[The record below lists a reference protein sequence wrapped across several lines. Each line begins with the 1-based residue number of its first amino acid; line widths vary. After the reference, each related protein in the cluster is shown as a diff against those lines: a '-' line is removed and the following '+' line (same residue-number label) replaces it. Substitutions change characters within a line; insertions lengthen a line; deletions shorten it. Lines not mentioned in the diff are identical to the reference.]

1 MKFNF
6 SFGKKRRG
14 VIEWA
19 KISILLEGIIE
30 FLSNKFGIDRK
41 KLWDIVDEIQRELL
55 KRGWI
60 DDTVNDYV
68 INTPELLDQR
78 VERDVDKAIEEYK
91 KLEEPEP
98 VNMKNEVILKEIE
111 KPKYTET
118 QKKIVKDSVYYEKE
132 PDGSKAQDLLGG
144 EIGIKGIWNLD
155 EDK

>member
-30 FLSNKFGIDRK
+30 FLSNKFGIDKK

-78 VERDVDKAIEEYK
+78 VERDADKAIEEYK
-91 KLEEPEP
+91 KLEEQEP

-118 QKKIVKDSVYYEKE
+118 QKKIVKDAVYYEKE

-144 EIGIKGIWNLD
+144 EIGIKGIWSLD

>member
-19 KISILLEGIIE
+19 KISILLEGIID
-30 FLSNKFGIDRK
+30 FLSNKFSIDKK

-78 VERDVDKAIEEYK
+78 VERDVDKAIEDYK

-118 QKKIVKDSVYYEKE
+118 QKKIVKDAVYYEKE

-144 EIGIKGIWNLD
+144 EMGIKASWNLD

>member
-14 VIEWA
+14 IIEWA
-19 KISILLEGIIE
+19 KISIILEGIIE
-30 FLSNKFGIDRK
+30 FLSNKFGIDK
-41 KLWDIVDEIQRELL
+41 KRLWDIVDEIQREFL

-111 KPKYTET
+111 KDKYSET
-118 QKKIVKDSVYYEKE
+118 QRKIVKDAVYYEKE
-132 PDGSKAQDLLGG
+132 PDGSKAQELLGG
-144 EIGIKGIWNLD
+144 EMGIKASWLVD

>member
-6 SFGKKRRG
+6 SFGKKKRG
-14 VIEWA
+14 IIEWA
-19 KISILLEGIIE
+19 KLSLIFEAIIE
-30 FLSNKFGIDRK
+30 FLSKWLKIDK
-41 KLWDIVDEIQRELL
+41 KYLWDIVDEIQRELL

-60 DDTVNDYV
+60 DDIVNDYV

-111 KPKYTET
+111 KDKYSET
-118 QKKIVKDSVYYEKE
+118 QKKIVKDAVYYEKE
-132 PDGSKAQDLLGG
+132 PDDSKAQELLGG
-144 EIGIKGIWNLD
+144 EIGIKGSWIN
-155 EDK
+155 ENDK

>member
-30 FLSNKFGIDRK
+30 FLSNKFGIDKK

-68 INTPELLDQR
+68 INTPELLDKR

-118 QKKIVKDSVYYEKE
+118 QKKIVKDAVYYEK
-132 PDGSKAQDLLGG
+132 PSDGSKAQDLLGG
-144 EIGIKGIWNLD
+144 EIGIKGIWKVD

>member
-14 VIEWA
+14 IIEWA
-19 KISILLEGIIE
+19 KISIVLEGIIE
-30 FLSNKFGIDRK
+30 FLSNKFGIDK
-41 KLWDIVDEIQRELL
+41 KRLWDIVDEIQRELL

-98 VNMKNEVILKEIE
+98 VNMKNEVILKQIE
-111 KPKYTET
+111 KDKNTET
-118 QKKIVKDSVYYEKE
+118 QKKIENV
-132 PDGSKAQDLLGG
+132 G
-144 EIGIKGIWNLD
+144 
-155 EDK
+155 

>member
-30 FLSNKFGIDRK
+30 FLSNKFGIDKK
-41 KLWDIVDEIQRELL
+41 KLWDIVDEIQTELL

-91 KLEEPEP
+91 KLEEQEP

-118 QKKIVKDSVYYEKE
+118 QKKIVKDAVYYEKE

-144 EIGIKGIWNLD
+144 EIGIKGIWSLD

>member
-1 MKFNF
+1 MRFNF

-14 VIEWA
+14 VIEWV

-30 FLSNKFGIDRK
+30 FLSNKFGIDKK

-78 VERDVDKAIEEYK
+78 IERDVDKAIEEYK

-118 QKKIVKDSVYYEKE
+118 QKKIVKDAVYYEKE
-132 PDGSKAQDLLGG
+132 PDGSKAQELLGG
-144 EIGIKGIWNLD
+144 EMGIKASWNLD

>member
-30 FLSNKFGIDRK
+30 FLSNRFDIDKK

-55 KRGWI
+55 KKGWI

-111 KPKYTET
+111 NPKYTET
-118 QKKIVKDSVYYEKE
+118 QKKIVKDAVYYEKE
-132 PDGSKAQDLLGG
+132 SDGSKAQDLLGG
-144 EIGIKGIWNLD
+144 EIGIKGIWSLD

>member
-14 VIEWA
+14 IIEWA
-19 KISILLEGIIE
+19 KISIILEGIIE
-30 FLSNKFGIDRK
+30 FLSNKFGIDK
-41 KLWDIVDEIQRELL
+41 KRLWDIVDEIQRELL

-111 KPKYTET
+111 KDKYSET
-118 QKKIVKDSVYYEKE
+118 QRKIVKDAVYYEKE
-132 PDGSKAQDLLGG
+132 PDGSKAQELLGG
-144 EIGIKGIWNLD
+144 EMGIKASWLVN

>member
-41 KLWDIVDEIQRELL
+41 KLWDIVDEIQRELF
-55 KRGWI
+55 KKGWI

-78 VERDVDKAIEEYK
+78 VERDVDKAIEDYK

-118 QKKIVKDSVYYEKE
+118 QKKIVKDAVYYEKE

-144 EIGIKGIWNLD
+144 EIGIKGIWKVD

>member
-6 SFGKKRRG
+6 SFGKKKRG
-14 VIEWA
+14 VIEWV
-19 KISILLEGIIE
+19 KISIVLEGIVE
-30 FLSNKFGIDRK
+30 FLSNWLKLDKK
-41 KLWDIVDEIQRELL
+41 KLWELIDEIQRELL

-78 VERDVDKAIEEYK
+78 VKRDVDKAIEEYE

-111 KPKYTET
+111 KDKYTET
-118 QKKIVKDSVYYEKE
+118 QKKIVKDAVYYEKE
-132 PDGSKAQDLLGG
+132 PDGSSAQDLLGG
-144 EIGIKGIWNLD
+144 EMGIRASWYN
-155 EDK
+155 ENDK

>member
-6 SFGKKRRG
+6 SFGKQKRG

-19 KISILLEGIIE
+19 KISIVLEGIVE
-30 FLSNKFGIDRK
+30 FLSNWLKLDK
-41 KLWDIVDEIQRELL
+41 KNLWKLVDEIQRELL

-60 DDTVNDYV
+60 DDTINDYV

-78 VERDVDKAIEEYK
+78 VARDVDNAIKEYE

-98 VNMKNEVILKEIE
+98 VNMKNEIILKEIE
-111 KPKYTET
+111 KDKYSDT
-118 QKKIVKDSVYYEKE
+118 QKIIVKQAEYYEKE

-144 EIGIKGIWNLD
+144 EMGIRSPWFQK
-155 EDK
+155 E

>member
-6 SFGKKRRG
+6 SFGKKKRG

-19 KISILLEGIIE
+19 KISIVLEGIVE
-30 FLSNKFGIDRK
+30 FLSNWLKLDKK
-41 KLWDIVDEIQRELL
+41 KLWELVDEIQRELL

-60 DDTVNDYV
+60 DDTINDYV

-78 VERDVDKAIEEYK
+78 VVRDVDNAIKEYE

-98 VNMKNEVILKEIE
+98 INMKNEIILKEIE
-111 KPKYTET
+111 KDKYSDT
-118 QKKIVKDSVYYEKE
+118 QKIIVKQAEYYEKE

-144 EIGIKGIWNLD
+144 EMGIRAAWFGK
-155 EDK
+155 E

>member
-14 VIEWA
+14 VIEWV

-30 FLSNKFGIDRK
+30 FLSNKFGIDKK

-78 VERDVDKAIEEYK
+78 VERDVDKAIEDYK
-91 KLEEPEP
+91 KLEGPEP

-111 KPKYTET
+111 NPKYTET
-118 QKKIVKDSVYYEKE
+118 QKKIVKDAVYYEKE

-144 EIGIKGIWNLD
+144 EMGIKASWNLD